1 MSLVLG
7 PVHQW
12 MYKKI
17 QTTEAR
23 EAFIVE
29 ALKAK
34 YGQEAE
40 EVLNSIYDKHPLS
53 DKNASLEEILG
64 NVPIHQGI
72 QNLIINA
79 ETRESSVIA
88 AFCDKYGDEAK
99 ELVVRAA
106 REHGVECGKRAVV
119 ERGSSGEC
127 SASKAFELI
136 QSYLCDGMPCDRGAQ
151 AQSEEDN
158 RTTWDHTECVHEQC
172 WNDAGASFGTMCDML
187 NSWIAGFG
195 AGANPKIKYTR
206 EKAIAVGDSTC
217 LSAFEISQ

>member
-7 PVHQW
+7 PVHHW
-12 MYKKI
+12 MYKKV

-23 EAFIVE
+23 EAFIVD

-40 EVLNSIYDKHPLS
+40 EVLNSVYDKHPLS
-53 DKNASLEEILG
+53 DKNASLEEILR

-79 ETRESSVIA
+79 ETREASVIS
-88 AFCDKYGDEAK
+88 AFCEKYGDEAK
-99 ELVVRAA
+99 ELVIRSAQ
-106 REHGVECGKRAVV
+106 EHGVEYGKRAVV
-119 ERGSSGEC
+119 ERVNSGEC

-136 QSYLCDGMPCDRGAQ
+136 QSYLCDGMPCDRGVQ

-158 RTTWDHTECVHEQC
+158 RTTWDHTECVHEQF
-172 WNDAGASFGTMCDML
+172 WKDAGASFETMCDML

-195 AGANPKIKYTR
+195 EGTNPKINYTR
-206 EKAIAVGDSTC
+206 EKAIAVGDSMC
-217 LSAFEISQ
+217 LSVFEIS

>member
-7 PVHQW
+7 PVHHW

-23 EAFIVE
+23 EAFIVD
-29 ALKAK
+29 ALKGK
-34 YGQEAE
+34 YDLEA
-40 EVLNSIYDKHPLS
+40 VKILNAIYKKNPLS

-79 ETRESSVIA
+79 ETREASVIS
-88 AFCDKYGDEAK
+88 AFCEKYGDEAK
-99 ELVVRAA
+99 ELIINAA
-106 REHGVECGKRAVV
+106 HDHGVECGKRAVV
-119 ERGSSGEC
+119 ERGGSGDC
-127 SASKAFELI
+127 TASKAFELI

-158 RTTWDHTECVHEQC
+158 RTTWDHTECVHEQY
-172 WNDAGASFGTMCDML
+172 WKDVGASFETMCDML
-187 NSWIAGFG
+187 NSWIEGFG
-195 AGANPKIKYTR
+195 EGTNPKIKYTR
-206 EKAIAVGDSTC
+206 EKAIATGDSMC
-217 LSAFEISQ
+217 LSIFEIS

>member
-7 PVHQW
+7 PVHHW
-12 MYKKI
+12 MYKKV

-23 EAFIVE
+23 EAFIVD

-40 EVLNSIYDKHPLS
+40 EVLNSVYDKHPLS
-53 DKNASLEEILG
+53 DKNASLEEILR

-79 ETRESSVIA
+79 ETREASVIS
-88 AFCDKYGDEAK
+88 AFCEKYGDEAK
-99 ELVVRAA
+99 ELVIRSAQ
-106 REHGVECGKRAVV
+106 EHGVECGKRAVA
-119 ERGSSGEC
+119 ERGNSCEC

-136 QSYLCDGMPCDRGAQ
+136 QSYLCDGMPCDRGVQ

-158 RTTWDHTECVHEQC
+158 RTTWDHTECVHEQF
-172 WNDAGASFGTMCDML
+172 WKDAGASFETMCDML

-195 AGANPKIKYTR
+195 EGTNPKINYTR
-206 EKAIAVGDSTC
+206 EKAIAVGDSMC
-217 LSAFEISQ
+217 LSVFEIS

>member
-7 PVHQW
+7 PVHHW

-23 EAFIVE
+23 EVFIVE
-29 ALKAK
+29 ELKAK

-40 EVLNSIYDKHPLS
+40 EVLNSIYDKHPPS
-53 DKNASLEEILG
+53 EKNASLEKILG
-64 NVPIHQGI
+64 NAPIHQGI
-72 QNLIINA
+72 QDLIVNA
-79 ETRESSVIA
+79 ETREASVIA
-88 AFCDKYGDEAK
+88 AFCKKYGDEAK
-99 ELVVRAA
+99 ELVVESAH
-106 REHGVECGKRAVV
+106 EHGVECGKRAVI

-172 WNDAGASFGTMCDML
+172 WKDASASFETMCDML

-195 AGANPKIKYTR
+195 EGANPKITYAR
-206 EKAIAVGDSTC
+206 ENAIAVGDSMC
-217 LSAFEISQ
+217 LSVFEIS

>member
-1 MSLVLG
+1 
-7 PVHQW
+7 

-23 EAFIVE
+23 EVFIVE
-29 ALKAK
+29 ALKVK
-34 YGQEAE
+34 YGQETE

-64 NVPIHQGI
+64 NIPIHQGI

-88 AFCDKYGDEAK
+88 AFCEKYDDEAK
-99 ELVVRAA
+99 ELVVRSAH
-106 REHGVECGKRAVV
+106 EHGFECGKRAVV
-119 ERGSSGEC
+119 ERGSSGGC

-151 AQSEEDN
+151 AQSEEDE
-158 RTTWDHTECVHEQC
+158 RTTWDHTECVHEQY
-172 WNDAGASFGTMCDML
+172 WKNAGASFETMCDML

-195 AGANPKIKYTR
+195 EGANPKIRYTR
-206 EKAIAVGDSTC
+206 KKAIAAGDSMC
-217 LSAFEISQ
+217 LSVFEIS

>member
-7 PVHQW
+7 PVHHW

-23 EAFIVE
+23 EAFVVD
-29 ALKAK
+29 ALKNK

-40 EVLNSIYDKHPLS
+40 EILNSIYEKRPLA
-53 DKNASLEEILG
+53 DKNSSLEEILG

-79 ETRESSVIA
+79 ETREASVIA
-88 AFCDKYGDEAK
+88 AFCEKYGEEAK
-99 ELVVRAA
+99 QLVVQAA
-106 REHGVECGKRAVV
+106 HDHGVVSGKKAVE
-119 ERGSSGEC
+119 ERGSSGDC
-127 SASKAFELI
+127 TASKAFELI

-158 RTTWDHTECVHEQC
+158 RTAWDHTECVHEQY
-172 WNDAGASFGTMCDML
+172 WKDAGASFETMCDML
-187 NSWIAGFG
+187 NSWIVGFG
-195 AGANPKIKYTR
+195 EGVNPKIKYTR
-206 EKAIAVGDSTC
+206 EKAIAAGDSMC
-217 LSAFEISQ
+217 LSVFEIS

>member
-34 YGQEAE
+34 YGLEAE
-40 EVLNSIYDKHPLS
+40 EVLNSIYDKYPLS
-53 DKNASLEEILG
+53 DKNASLDEILG
-64 NVPIHQGI
+64 NIPIHQGI
-72 QNLIINA
+72 QNMIINA
-79 ETRESSVIA
+79 EMRESSVIA

-99 ELVVRAA
+99 ELVVRSAH
-106 REHGVECGKRAVV
+106 EHGVKCGKRAVV

-158 RTTWDHTECVHEQC
+158 RTTRDIQNVFM
-172 WNDAGASFGTMCDML
+172 NSAGMTQAHHLKLC
-187 NSWIAGFG
+187 
-195 AGANPKIKYTR
+195 
-206 EKAIAVGDSTC
+206 AIC
-217 LSAFEISQ
+217 